1 METKQNGHVMK
12 HTNWVDSHPMIITAR
27 YGSLVMKKMQFK
39 HFFIISLL
47 ELSVAMSTKP
57 RGKSAENLVNTLAVT
72 FFKQSS

>member
-1 METKQNGHVMK
+1 MK

-39 HFFIISLL
+39 HFSIISLW

-57 RGKSAENLVNTLAVT
+57 RGRSPK
-72 FFKQSS
+72 F